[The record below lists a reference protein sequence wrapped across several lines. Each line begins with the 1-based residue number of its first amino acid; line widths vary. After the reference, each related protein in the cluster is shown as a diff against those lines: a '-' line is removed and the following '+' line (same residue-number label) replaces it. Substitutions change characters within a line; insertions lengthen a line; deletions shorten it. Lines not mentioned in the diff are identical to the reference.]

1 MSPKVS
7 LMKKAPRQI
16 TPAIKNLAFHPR
28 QWFNRSTM
36 PAKRPYSAPPKVD
49 RGRRTS
55 AEKEARRWRLSIKEA
70 TETKDGYSWTTYI
83 VQGWQ
88 EGSRWQRKRFKSRAE
103 AEAFKASKQLEFL
116 PDADP
121 IRLVPTGLNQEQVRE
136 AELAFTRLEALDAM
150 RGHDGAIVKPSLLAA
165 VDRYL
170 DHLRTLHAVERVPM
184 LQALAACLADK
195 EARGVL
201 RHRSALQLKSSVKL
215 FTAWLVRLDRYTAES
230 IDPAW
235 SPAVADVT
243 TADVVAYLASLRSK
257 AGLTAAPKTVNNSRA
272 DLRGFFAWCTGKE
285 CDRPIAACTRR
296 WHTSNPAADTPK
308 KMVPYNSPEIL
319 SVEESAALMIRLE
332 RDWPAYVPFFALA
345 LFAGIRPTD
354 ELHKLARHE
363 NLHTPSKEAG
373 GRPLIDLER
382 RIITVTPFI
391 SKMDRKR
398 VVPIQPNL
406 TAWLT
411 AHPGPIKPVGF
422 QNGLKTIRKACQL
435 SHDVLRHSFI
445 SYRVTAS
452 GSKAKTALEAGNS
465 EGVIDEHYLSM
476 PSEAEAA
483 AFWQIMPG
491 GKA

>member
-1 MSPKVS
+1 
-7 LMKKAPRQI
+7 MKKVPRQI
-16 TPAIKNLAFHPR
+16 TPAIKILAFHPQ

-36 PAKRPYSAPPKVD
+36 PAKKPYSAPPKVD

-165 VDRYL
+165 VDHYL
-170 DHLRTLHAVERVPM
+170 AHLRTLHAVERVPM

-230 IDPAW
+230 INPAW

-272 DLRGFFAWCTGKE
+272 DLRGFFAWCTGQE
-285 CDRPIAACTRR
+285 RDTPLAGCARR

-308 KMVPYNSPEIL
+308 KSVPTGSPHIL
-319 SVEESAALMIRLE
+319 SVEQSTALMVRLE
-332 RDWPAYVPFFALA
+332 KEWPAYLPFFALA
-345 LFAGIRPTD
+345 LFAGIRPGENG
-354 ELHKLARHE
+354 ELHKMAKHE

-373 GRPLIDLER
+373 GRPLIDLDR
-382 RIITVTPFI
+382 LVVTIPPTI
-391 SKMDRKR
+391 AKTGKKR
-398 VVPIQPNL
+398 VVPISGNL
-406 TAWLT
+406 AAWL
-411 AHPGPIKPVGF
+411 AVHPGPILPVGF
-422 QNGLKTIRKACQL
+422 QAGLETIRKTCQL

-465 EGVIDEHYLSM
+465 EGVIDKHYLNL
-476 PSEAEAA
+476 PSEAEAT
-483 AFWQIMPG
+483 AFWQIMPS